1 MIRITVDTLTLG
13 YEKKYKKL
21 QSFDNFASSGGTQA

>member
-1 MIRITVDTLTLG
+1 MIRITVDTLTLE

-21 QSFDNFASSGGTQA
+21 QSFDNFASFGGTQA